1 MPSNPTNIQVAV
13 VESTAFFKVVGRA
26 DYNAAGHFHDLVV
39 ELVRSGFD
47 HVVLDLK
54 ECITMDSTFLGVM
67 ARIVLP
73 EEDLDAPV
81 GVGYAPPRV
90 DLLNAN
96 SRVLGLLDGLGVGHL
111 FRPISAEVPCTLLFE
126 SAMGGRPALSKEE
139 QSKLAIQAH
148 EHLCRIN
155 PENLPKFKEVIQFFK
170 EELDHIRAKRSNAHP
185 DSD

>member
-1 MPSNPTNIQVAV
+1 MPPNPANIQVAV

-26 DYNAAGHFHDLVV
+26 DYNAAGQFHELVV
-39 ELVRSGFD
+39 ELVRRGFD
-47 HVVLDLK
+47 HVVIDLK
-54 ECITMDSTFLGVM
+54 ECVTMDSTFLGVM

-73 EEDLDAPV
+73 EEEGDDADAAR
-81 GVGYAPPRV
+81 YTPPQA

-96 SRVLGLLDGLGVGHL
+96 SRVLGLLDGLGVGSM

-126 SAMGGRPALSKEE
+126 KATEGRPALSKEDL
-139 QSKLAIQAH
+139 SKLAIAAH

-155 PENLPKFKEVIQFFK
+155 PDNIPKFKDVIQFFK
-170 EELDHIRAKRSNAHP
+170 EELDKIQAKRSDTSP